1 MAFDLPAPIADI
13 HFLIPPPA
21 IVVDYSWPPY
31 RTGSGSEPSAV
42 PLYEM
47 PHGRGA
53 MRAELM
59 EAKAKVED
67 FAAMPENWDG
77 YGAIR
82 IGFETKNNAQSALEL
97 ILIYAPAPDITPNSN
112 GTISFEW
119 ETPHGVSHLEIGRTK
134 FSFYIMAR
142 SGTP

>member
-21 IVVDYSWPPY
+21 IVADYPWESQ
-31 RTGSGSEPSAV
+31 PSAV

-47 PHGRGA
+47 PDGRGA

-67 FAAMPENWDG
+67 FAAMSENWDG
-77 YGAIR
+77 YGAIQ
-82 IGFETKNNAQSALEL
+82 IGFETKKNAQFALEL
-97 ILIYAPAPDITPNSN
+97 LLIHAPAPDITPNSN

-119 ETPHGVSHLEIGRTK
+119 ETAHGVSKQDHAL
-134 FSFYIMAR
+134 
-142 SGTP
+142 